1 MAFRK
6 AFSLSPEKAVFRSRH
21 CLRNQN
27 GDGVSALFS
36 LLTGLGVGS
45 GGLYI
50 LWLTLVKG
58 VEQTKA
64 QGLNL
69 IFFSLCVTSATIV
82 NFRYRRIA
90 LKAVLII
97 LLFGIASSIPASFL
111 AQKIDNDL
119 LSRMFGGF
127 LVLAGGLGLFSKSK

>member
-1 MAFRK
+1 MSFAF
-6 AFSLSPEKAVFRSRH
+6 A
-21 CLRNQN
+21 
-27 GDGVSALFS
+27 

-50 LWLTLVKG
+50 LWLTLVKE

-69 IFFSLCVTSATIV
+69 IFFSLCVISATLVNYKYHRIV
-82 NFRYRRIA
+82 TRPVAIM
-90 LKAVLII
+90 

-111 AQKIDNDL
+111 AQKIDTNL
-119 LSRMFGGF
+119 LSRLFGAF
-127 LVLAGGLGLFSKSK
+127 LVAVGCVSLFSKNK